1 MSDFS
6 SFDFKKE
13 EQLILAPSD
22 IYIQAALPLG
32 TKFKSKYMRNF
43 IYKTKPEG
51 INIIDI
57 RSIDERIRIAAKF
70 MSFYEPSNIIV
81 VASRPYA
88 IKPANLFAE
97 IIGAVAITSRFLPGT
112 LTNPSLE
119 EYKHAELI
127 FVNDPFHDAQAVNEA
142 SKLGIPVVAL
152 CDTEH
157 TCSNVDLVIPCNNKG
172 RRALATVYWL
182 LARQIL
188 KERGLLTSSDRFKYS
203 IEDFETE
210 LIEETA

>member
-6 SFDFKKE
+6 SFDLKKE
-13 EQLILAPSD
+13 EQLTLASVD
-22 IYIQAALPLG
+22 IYVQAGLPLG

-70 MSFYEPSNIIV
+70 MSYYEPERILV

-88 IKPANLFAE
+88 IKPANLFAQV
-97 IIGAVAITSRFLPGT
+97 IGAVAITGRFLPGT

-119 EYKHAELI
+119 EHKNAELLFI
-127 FVNDPFHDAQAVNEA
+127 NDPLHDSQAVNEA

-157 TCSNVDLVIPCNNKG
+157 KCEDVDFVIPCNNKG

-188 KERGLLTSSDRFKYS
+188 REKGLITSPDQFKYT
-203 IEDFETE
+203 IEDFEAE
-210 LIEETA
+210 LVEETE